1 MHLCVHVVV
10 CNIRVTLL
18 PSPSCHYQA
27 QHEKD
32 AVSIFLTRGILL
44 VFAAIILLVNLSYE
58 RLAFYG
64 VVAERKVATIIC
76 EFL

>member
-1 MHLCVHVVV
+1 MHLCVRIVV

-32 AVSIFLTRGILL
+32 VCPFSSRENLL